1 MTANVVIA
9 VVEDDQSLLSDMVE
23 YLSGCGFDVHG
34 AGSGADLDEIMA
46 AHPVELVILDVNLP
60 GEGGFEIAQRLRR
73 TCNATIVMCTSRRD
87 LVDRIVGL
95 EVGADVYLP
104 KPVEFRELEAQ
115 VRALLRRRAMTVD
128 GDAPTQTNLP
138 VWVFDT
144 DRKELVAPGGAAVAL
159 TSTENKLMEL
169 LSERPGIPCDRDRI
183 SRAVYGE
190 PWDPSARTVDALIRR
205 LRVKVQTQAR
215 QDAPLVAAH
224 GVGYALTPG
233 VTRR

>member
-1 MTANVVIA
+1 MTSNVVIA

-23 YLSGCGFDVHG
+23 YLSGCGFDVHA
-34 AGSGADLDEIMA
+34 AGSGAELDDVMA
-46 AHPVELVILDVNLP
+46 SHAVELVILDVNLP

-73 TCNATIVMCTSRRD
+73 ASSANIVMCTSRRD

-115 VRALLRRRAMTVD
+115 IRALLRRRASAVD
-128 GDAPTQTNLP
+128 GEAAPASQP
-138 VWVFDT
+138 PGWVFDL
-144 DRKELVAPGGAAVAL
+144 DRKELVSPGGAAVVL
-159 TSTENKLMEL
+159 TATESRLMEL

-190 PWDPSARTVDALIRR
+190 PWDPSARTVDALVRR
-205 LRVKVQTQAR
+205 LRVKVQAQAR

-233 VTRR
+233 VMRR